1 MTTPL
6 PPQPPHDDD
15 LPGEAELKA
24 LYGRLPQH
32 EPGPALDAA
41 VLRAAAQ
48 AVEPPAPRRHARW
61 PVALGTAATLVLA
74 AGLVWQMRKLPAEA
88 PVTSSAPASTAS
100 ADARAGVDREAAEN
114 ADAAVQTA
122 RRAAAQIMRA
132 ESARQ
137 SAPAAKAIGARP
149 VIAPPAAIGY
159 VAPTTTSA
167 PGIEPPKLTASRV
180 RASNV
185 PEAKNVDLA
194 PVPMID
200 KATTQPTPA
209 MAPSPVLD
217 QSAAGKRAD
226 SVPSAAAPPAPLA
239 PPPAPMIQAA
249 PMPASAPVPGAAPV
263 DAPPD
268 AATLM
273 ATPLA
278 ESSSTMQR
286 LRAVEPTEQATPAM
300 TAELQAIRALYDQGH
315 GAAARARLEAFHRQ
329 HPHVVLPDDL
339 RQQLDGK
346 P

>member
-61 PVALGTAATLVLA
+61 PIALGTAATLVLA

-100 ADARAGVDREAAEN
+100 ADARAGVDREAIEN
-114 ADAAVQTA
+114 ADVALQRAQ
-122 RRAAAQIMRA
+122 RAAAQTMRA

-137 SAPAAKAIGARP
+137 SAPAAKAIGTRP
-149 VIAPPAAIGY
+149 VIAPTA
-159 VAPTTTSA
+159 TSA
-167 PGIEPPKLTASRV
+167 TGIEPPKLTASRV
-180 RASNV
+180 RTSNT
-185 PEAKNVDLA
+185 PAAKNVDPA
-194 PVPMID
+194 PAPMID
-200 KATTQPTPA
+200 QATTRPA
-209 MAPSPVLD
+209 PPMAPSPVLD
-217 QSAAGKRAD
+217 QPATGERAD

-249 PMPASAPVPGAAPV
+249 PMPESAPVPGAAPV
-263 DAPPD
+263 AVPPVAAAPMSTPQSDA
-268 AATLM
+268 
-273 ATPLA
+273 
-278 ESSSTMQR
+278 SSTMQR

-315 GAAARARLEAFHRQ
+315 DAAARVRLEAFHRQ

-339 RQQLDGK
+339 RQRLDGA

>member
-6 PPQPPHDDD
+6 LPQPPQDDD

-24 LYGRLPQH
+24 LYGRLPKH

-41 VLRAAAQ
+41 VLRAATH
-48 AVEPPAPRRHARW
+48 AVERRAPRRHARW

-122 RRAAAQIMRA
+122 RRAAAQTMRA

-137 SAPAAKAIGARP
+137 SAPAAKAMGTRP
-149 VIAPPAAIGY
+149 VIAPPAAAGY
-159 VAPTTTSA
+159 VAPTATSA

-180 RASNV
+180 RTSNV
-185 PEAKNVDLA
+185 PAAKNVDLA
-194 PVPMID
+194 PAPMID
-200 KATTQPTPA
+200 EATAQPAPPKAPP
-209 MAPSPVLD
+209 PVLD
-217 QSAAGKRAD
+217 QAATGERAD
-226 SVPSAAAPPAPLA
+226 SVPSEAAPPAPLA

-249 PMPASAPVPGAAPV
+249 PMPESAPVPGVAPV
-263 DAPPD
+263 AAPPD
-268 AATLM
+268 AAALM

-278 ESSSTMQR
+278 ESSSTAPR
-286 LRAVEPTEQATPAM
+286 PNAVEPTTQATPAM
-300 TAELQAIRALYDQGH
+300 TAELQAIRALYDQGR

>member
-24 LYGRLPQH
+24 LYGRLPKH

-41 VLRAAAQ
+41 VLRAAAH
-48 AVEPPAPRRHARW
+48 AVERRAPRRHARW

-74 AGLVWQMRKLPAEA
+74 AGLVWQMRKLPADA

-122 RRAAAQIMRA
+122 RRAAAQTMRA
-132 ESARQ
+132 E
-137 SAPAAKAIGARP
+137 SAPAAKAMGTRP
-149 VIAPPAAIGY
+149 VIAPPAAAGY
-159 VAPTTTSA
+159 VAPTATSA

-180 RASNV
+180 RTSNV
-185 PEAKNVDLA
+185 PAAKNVDLA
-194 PVPMID
+194 PAPMID
-200 KATTQPTPA
+200 EATTQP
-209 MAPSPVLD
+209 APPKASPPILD
-217 QSAAGKRAD
+217 QSATGERAD

-239 PPPAPMIQAA
+239 PPPAPMLQAA
-249 PMPASAPVPGAAPV
+249 PMPESAPVPGVAPV
-263 DAPPD
+263 AAPPD
-268 AATLM
+268 AAALM

-278 ESSSTMQR
+278 ESSSTAPR
-286 LRAVEPTEQATPAM
+286 PNADEPTTQATPAM
-300 TAELQAIRALYDQGH
+300 TAELQAIRALYDQGR
-315 GAAARARLEAFHRQ
+315 GAAARVRLEAFHRQ
-329 HPHVVLPDDL
+329 HPHFVLPDDL
-339 RQQLDGK
+339 RQRLDVT